1 VVEAYRHGSLPH
13 SLVCEIYACSL
24 ISWGTST
31 KIELTSRPRPDIRYI
46 WEQTVSAL
54 NDEFT
59 GPGFSTVLACILDL
73 SGRPTTSM
81 TYNAVNIGRVVALS
95 KSLGLNQDPRKWSL
109 DQRQKDLRVRAWWGV
124 LIHDWWYVSHRS
136 SDILRL

>member
-95 KSLGLNQDPRKWSL
+95 KSL